1 MQLANPMSS
10 VSKVWSTTDAEKLIV
25 MMARV
30 SAPKNQKNTESSPR
44 LIRYLIENQHW
55 SY

>member
-1 MQLANPMSS
+1 MSS

-30 SAPKNQKNTESSPR
+30 SAPKNVFLLQRIKRTQKV
-44 LIRYLIENQHW
+44 HHV
-55 SY
+55 